1 MKKTLNG
8 WKKLKIMFLEKSGTN
23 RSFFRLLNKLPA
35 VPVV

>member
-23 RSFFRLLNKLPA
+23 RFFFLGLAIDK
-35 VPVV
+35 

>member
-23 RSFFRLLNKLPA
+23 RSFLGLAIDK
-35 VPVV
+35 

>member
-23 RSFFRLLNKLPA
+23 ALFLGLAIDK
-35 VPVV
+35 